1 MRITFVN
8 RSAGIFWG
16 GGETFDLEVARAF
29 IRLGHDVQFVIGRR
43 LWRVDLPMTEFPTT
57 YVRTLLFPWLYNR
70 VAASQSLLMNRI
82 GWRVELLEC
91 EVFERNAF
99 KRIATNGIARHTD
112 IFQLSGWPR
121 LGAWIK
127 EALNAKS
134 VIMWHGPA
142 PIWTGIFFGRETS
155 GPKVRDWNERCSATL
170 AAGDSF
176 VAVKNNADPRV
187 VEIPI
192 GVNTDRFRPKPADGI
207 RNRYH
212 IPQDS
217 VVFVFVGRMIHIKN
231 LPFLIESFASAL
243 QQNPLLYLLLV
254 GDGPAKPDLIE
265 QSNRLNVRERVIFAG
280 MQTGSKLVD
289 HYNASDVFVITSTYE
304 SFSFVVLEAMA
315 CELPVIATRVGRLP
329 QSVDDG
335 RTGLLVESG
344 SVENLKV
351 SILAMAG
358 DKARRRDMGR
368 CGREKVVQK
377 HSWLETARQMLRV
390 YESL

>member
-57 YVRTLLFPWLYNR
+57 YVRTLLFPWLCDR

-82 GWRVELLEC
+82 GWRVEFLEC
-91 EVFERNAF
+91 EVFERMAF

-142 PIWTGIFFGRETS
+142 PIWTGILFGRETS

-170 AAGDSF
+170 TAGDS
-176 VAVKNNADPRV
+176 VVSVKNNADPRV
-187 VEIPI
+187 VEISM
-192 GVNTDRFRPKPADGI
+192 GVDTDRFRRMPADGI

-217 VVFVFVGRMIHIKN
+217 VVFVFVGRMIQIKN

-280 MQTGSKLVD
+280 MQTGEHLVD
-289 HYNASDVFVITSTYE
+289 HYNAADVFVITSTYDKF
-304 SFSFVVLEAMA
+304 FS
-315 CELPVIATRVGRLP
+315 CGPR
-329 QSVDDG
+329 SN
-335 RTGLLVESG
+335 GL
-344 SVENLKV
+344 
-351 SILAMAG
+351 
-358 DKARRRDMGR
+358 
-368 CGREKVVQK
+368 
-377 HSWLETARQMLRV
+377 
-390 YESL
+390 

>member
-1 MRITFVN
+1 VATGSSNDGVPHNLRKNTCFPLVSN
-8 RSAGIFWG
+8 R
-16 GGETFDLEVARAF
+16 GE
-29 IRLGHDVQFVIGRR
+29 
-43 LWRVDLPMTEFPTT
+43 
-57 YVRTLLFPWLYNR
+57 
-70 VAASQSLLMNRI
+70 ASQSLLMNRI
-82 GWRVELLEC
+82 GWRVGLLEC
-91 EVFERNAF
+91 EVFERMAF
-99 KRIATNGIARHTD
+99 KRIVKNGIARHTD
-112 IFQLSGWPR
+112 IFQISGLPG
-121 LGAWIK
+121 LGVWIK
-127 EALNAKS
+127 KALNAKS
-134 VIMWHGPA
+134 VIMWNGP
-142 PIWTGIFFGRETS
+142 PSIWTGILFGRETS
-155 GPKVRDWNERCSATL
+155 GPKTRDWNERCSATL
-170 AAGDSF
+170 AAGDS
-176 VAVKNNADPRV
+176 VDAVKNNADPRV

-192 GVNTDRFRPKPADGI
+192 GVDTVRFRPKPADGI

-217 VVFVFVGRMIHIKN
+217 VVFVFVGRMVHIKN

-243 QQNPLLYLLLV
+243 QQNPRIFLLLV

-280 MQTGSKLVD
+280 TQTGSELVD

-344 SVENLKV
+344 SVENLKA
-351 SILAMAG
+351 SILELAE
-358 DKARRRDMGR
+358 DKDRRRDMGR
-368 CGREKVVQK
+368 CGREKVVKK

-390 YESL
+390 YEGL

>member
-91 EVFERNAF
+91 EVFERMAF

-127 EALNAKS
+127 EALNAKT

-170 AAGDSF
+170 A
-176 VAVKNNADPRV
+176 V
-187 VEIPI
+187 
-192 GVNTDRFRPKPADGI
+192 
-207 RNRYH
+207 
-212 IPQDS
+212 
-217 VVFVFVGRMIHIKN
+217 
-231 LPFLIESFASAL
+231 
-243 QQNPLLYLLLV
+243 
-254 GDGPAKPDLIE
+254 
-265 QSNRLNVRERVIFAG
+265 
-280 MQTGSKLVD
+280 
-289 HYNASDVFVITSTYE
+289 
-304 SFSFVVLEAMA
+304 
-315 CELPVIATRVGRLP
+315 
-329 QSVDDG
+329 
-335 RTGLLVESG
+335 
-344 SVENLKV
+344 
-351 SILAMAG
+351 
-358 DKARRRDMGR
+358 
-368 CGREKVVQK
+368 
-377 HSWLETARQMLRV
+377 W
-390 YESL
+390 